1 MAVLAPV
8 ALARDSAIDSY
19 RDSAVDQVRVR
30 AMAFSLPGSSMRAT
44 GGYSIP
50 VVIVLLAMALIFALV
65 SVARHGTR
73 FFLSFFQIV
82 QRS

>member
-1 MAVLAPV
+1 
-8 ALARDSAIDSY
+8 
-19 RDSAVDQVRVR
+19 
-30 AMAFSLPGSSMRAT
+30 MRAT